1 MSVTKFIRIR
11 GANVNN
17 LKNLDV
23 DIPRNE
29 LVVLTGLSGSGK
41 STLANE
47 IEKRLFAEGKHTM
60 TLDGDNVRKGLN
72 QNLGFK
78 EADRIENIRR
88 VAEAARLMNDAGLI
102 VIASFVSPYER
113 DRARARE
120 IIGSENF
127 IEIYVSTPLEECER
141 RDVKG
146 LYQKARRGEI
156 PNFTGVTAV
165 YEVPENPEI
174 TIDTTDISLEEAA
187 DIVLGQLA
195 GFLQA
200 D

>member
-1 MSVTKFIRIR
+1 
-11 GANVNN
+11 
-17 LKNLDV
+17 
-23 DIPRNE
+23 
-29 LVVLTGLSGSGK
+29 
-41 STLANE
+41 
-47 IEKRLFAEGKHTM
+47 M

-187 DIVLGQLA
+187 DIVLGQLT